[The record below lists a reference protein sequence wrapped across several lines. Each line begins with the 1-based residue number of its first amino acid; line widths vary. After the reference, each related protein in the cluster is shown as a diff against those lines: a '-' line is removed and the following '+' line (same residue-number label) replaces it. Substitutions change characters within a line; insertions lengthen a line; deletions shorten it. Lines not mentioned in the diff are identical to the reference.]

1 MRMTSVGGQVMDEFG
16 AMGDERGRIAGG
28 NRKHRKG
35 RAPCSGADDRYVH
48 DLVSDDRA
56 CRFLG
61 VVAQFFIDR
70 LPPGFVDSFTT
81 PNRIRGE

>member
-1 MRMTSVGGQVMDEFG
+1 MRMTSVRRQVMGEFG
-16 AMGDERGRIAGG
+16 AMGDERGGIAGG

-48 DLVSDDRA
+48 GMFSDDRA

-61 VVAQFFIDR
+61 VVTQLFIDR
-70 LPPGFVDSFTT
+70 LPPGFVDSST
-81 PNRIRGE
+81 PLNRIRGE